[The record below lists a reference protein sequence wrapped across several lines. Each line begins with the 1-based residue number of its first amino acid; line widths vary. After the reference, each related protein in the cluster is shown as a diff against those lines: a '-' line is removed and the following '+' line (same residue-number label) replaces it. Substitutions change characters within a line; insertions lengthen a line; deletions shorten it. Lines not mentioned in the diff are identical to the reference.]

1 MLGAPDLNDSVD
13 RTGGHN
19 DKKDD
24 SDDRANNDGDVST
37 RVLTLPLL
45 L

>member
-13 RTGGHN
+13 RPGSHN
-19 DKKDD
+19 YEKDD